1 MKFLTDDGTYGRGPT
16 TRSLPERSPL
26 RPQRGNTREAERR
39 CTPGETI
46 GDDNLTITRYGK
58 ITLAKRW
65 GTYQPLF
72 LGVPNKISRDG
83 ITPNWVKNPPIILN
97 T

>member
-1 MKFLTDDGTYGRGPT
+1 MGVKFLTDDETYGREPT

-26 RPQRGNTREAERR
+26 RPQRGNTREAEKHY
-39 CTPGETI
+39 TPGETI

-58 ITLAKRW
+58 IKLAKCW
-65 GTYQPLF
+65 GAYQPLF

-83 ITPNWVKNPPIILN
+83 NHP
-97 T
+97 